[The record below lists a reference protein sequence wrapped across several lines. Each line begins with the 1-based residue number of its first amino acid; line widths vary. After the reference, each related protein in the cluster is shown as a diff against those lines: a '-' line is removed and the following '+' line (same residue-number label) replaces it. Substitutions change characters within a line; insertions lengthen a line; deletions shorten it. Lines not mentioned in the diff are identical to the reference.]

1 MKAEIYVVS
10 SSFTSGQAL
19 GVDHGVTVDVDNKS
33 ISDSSHETLYIELQI
48 TTSQLEED
56 RMFLLQFCHRPQ

>member
-1 MKAEIYVVS
+1 MKAEIYVFS
-10 SSFTSGQAL
+10 SSFTSGPL